1 MAAGPTAES
10 KRGAGLWVVQS
21 AEALTV
27 ARVTFVANRAYNGGA
42 MYMANSNGA
51 LRDVWFVGNTAALV
65 AGGLFCDT
73 SSPSLTSVSFV
84 DNAARYGAGLYTN
97 AGSAPHVND
106 AVFRLNRAGRD
117 VVFAGNTAVLGGG
130 MSLDLASPQL
140 NRVTFVG
147 NSASRGGGIQSYLGT
162 RPFQELTFRR
172 NHASRGPNIFVMRR
186 P

>member
-1 MAAGPTAES
+1 
-10 KRGAGLWVVQS
+10 
-21 AEALTV
+21 
-27 ARVTFVANRAYNGGA
+27 
-42 MYMANSNGA
+42 
-51 LRDVWFVGNTAALV
+51 
-65 AGGLFCDT
+65 
-73 SSPSLTSVSFV
+73 VSFV

-106 AVFRLNRAGRD
+106 AVFRRNRAGRDGGGLMAFDSDPRFSD